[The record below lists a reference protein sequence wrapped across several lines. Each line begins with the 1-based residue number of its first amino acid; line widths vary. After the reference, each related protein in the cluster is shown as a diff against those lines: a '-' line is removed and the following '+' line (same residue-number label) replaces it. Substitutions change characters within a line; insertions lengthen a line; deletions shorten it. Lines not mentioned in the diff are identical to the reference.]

1 MWRIPTATSS
11 ALAAIRRQ
19 VNKAMDPTGVMARSI
34 CPGSTRQPSSGIR
47 ANLLTSAPR
56 YWAVRSSSS

>member
-19 VNKAMDPTGVMARSI
+19 VNKAMDPTGVMARLSRLITNSSI
-34 CPGSTRQPSSGIR
+34 GRIR
-47 ANLLTSAPR
+47 ERVSF
-56 YWAVRSSSS
+56 V